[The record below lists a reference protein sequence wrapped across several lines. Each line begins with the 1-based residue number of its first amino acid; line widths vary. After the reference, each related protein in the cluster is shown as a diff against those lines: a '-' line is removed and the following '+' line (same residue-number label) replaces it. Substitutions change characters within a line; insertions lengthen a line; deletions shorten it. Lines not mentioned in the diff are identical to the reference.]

1 MFDSL
6 DETIK
11 HDAEVQS
18 TRKERLLRYLMVAAV
33 SVLVFGGLFAGVSLM
48 SGD

>member
-11 HDAEVQS
+11 HDEDVQS
-18 TRKERLLRYLMVAAV
+18 TRKERLVRYLIMAAV
-33 SVLVFGGLFAGVSLM
+33 SVIVFVGAFAGISLM